1 MRVTAHPVFRRF
13 WYPVIPLEHLRAGP
27 QRFELL
33 GQGLALF
40 LDAAGRPAAL
50 EDRCCHRS
58 ARLSL
63 GKVCGDFLACAYH
76 GWQYDRS
83 GQCVLMPQ
91 LPEQKPGPQ
100 RRVKSFRCESR
111 YGYAWVALE
120 EPLYG
125 IPRIPEAEDPAF
137 HLVHEFYEPG
147 TPPRCA

>member
-40 LDAAGRPAAL
+40 LDAAGQPAAL

-63 GKVCGDFLACAYH
+63 GKVCATSSPAPTTVGSTTAAASAC
-76 GWQYDRS
+76 
-83 GQCVLMPQ
+83 
-91 LPEQKPGPQ
+91 
-100 RRVKSFRCESR
+100 
-111 YGYAWVALE
+111 
-120 EPLYG
+120 
-125 IPRIPEAEDPAF
+125 
-137 HLVHEFYEPG
+137 
-147 TPPRCA
+147 